1 MNPKLRSASPAL
13 ASLIV
18 LLLPLIFFR
27 VATSQSAPAQ
37 PLDPGFHAGAQGLSP
52 SARAGR
58 EIWFKATAG
67 NDRFH
72 TYVFQQR
79 LGVMIDWYRVLR
91 SEARGDRF
99 KTWGSIND
107 PDCCTPGSA
116 NCPRKRLDDTYGF
129 DYCPGDDELLSF
141 VGKPGYRDPACDFQD
156 APVSSSDPHG
166 PKDQRQS
173 PCDLAF
179 GTSTGVL
186 GFRKFPNPR
195 FNPER
200 WQSLIR
206 LWEGKDI
213 AEGEVMEV
221 LP

>member
-13 ASLIV
+13 ASFIV

-27 VATSQSAPAQ
+27 VAISQPAPRP
-37 PLDPGFHAGAQGLSP
+37 PLDPAFHAGAQGLTP

-99 KTWGSIND
+99 KTWGIIND
-107 PDCCTPGSA
+107 PDCCTPGSP
-116 NCPRKRLDDTYGF
+116 NCPRKSLDDT
-129 DYCPGDDELLSF
+129 D
-141 VGKPGYRDPACDFQD
+141 
-156 APVSSSDPHG
+156 
-166 PKDQRQS
+166 
-173 PCDLAF
+173 
-179 GTSTGVL
+179 
-186 GFRKFPNPR
+186 RK
-195 FNPER
+195 
-200 WQSLIR
+200 S
-206 LWEGKDI
+206 
-213 AEGEVMEV
+213 VV
-221 LP
+221 